1 MQLELTQ
8 KLINAASVVEFEF
21 DLNTQI
27 GKTPLLIHQDKFN
40 CFRLLSQSE
49 H

>member
-1 MQLELTQ
+1 MELTQ

-21 DLNTQI
+21 DINTQI
-27 GKTPLLIHQDKFN
+27 GKTPLLVHKDKFN
-40 CFRLLSQSE
+40 RFWLLSQSE